1 MIFSAGVTWGV
12 MSTRQ
17 KNSEEKTKASD
28 SKIDSVVKDLQEV
41 VKKLDGMATEF
52 QVWKAASSR
61 YEKDIEEH
69 SKYDLDVHATFD
81 KRIKDLEIA
90 MAKRQTARKR

>member
-1 MIFSAGVTWGV
+1 MASKQKAG
-12 MSTRQ
+12 
-17 KNSEEKTKASD
+17 D